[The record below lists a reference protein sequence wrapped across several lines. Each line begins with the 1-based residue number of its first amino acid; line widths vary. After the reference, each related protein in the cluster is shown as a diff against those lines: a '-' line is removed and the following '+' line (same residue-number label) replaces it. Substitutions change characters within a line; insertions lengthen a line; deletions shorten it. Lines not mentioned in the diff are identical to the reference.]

1 MCEDCHSLAACAPL
15 PVPPRGWVFRGVP
28 GGCIASNFRSRRQT
42 TADAASRTPQPSAA
56 MAEGKS
62 GAGLFAKQV
71 QKHFSRAQEKVGHG
85 LTALDF
91 HFSVGFL
98 QVRVGQ
104 PRWATLTVHR
114 SAPIGAHGLSG
125 WVPHGACKAS
135 GLQAAPRSP
144 PPKCFKKWDFLPR
157 STSGEGHGVGAAGMG
172 FHGTVPTS
180 PMVSRTRGREGP
192 AVWVQPMAGSGGKGC
207 GSGLKWGDW
216 TWFGDISTPTMEGA
230 APAVPGWG

>member
-15 PVPPRGWVFRGVP
+15 PVPPHGWVFRGVP
-28 GGCIASNFRSRRQT
+28 GGCIASNFRSRHQT

-85 LTALDF
+85 LTAPDF

-104 PRWATLTVHR
+104 PRWAALTVHR

-144 PPKCFKKWDFLPR
+144 PRNASESGIFSPEVLLVKAMGWVLLEWGSMGLSPR
-157 STSGEGHGVGAAGMG
+157 PPWSAEPGAGRALQCGCSPWQEVGGRAAEVG
-172 FHGTVPTS
+172 
-180 PMVSRTRGREGP
+180 
-192 AVWVQPMAGSGGKGC
+192 
-207 GSGLKWGDW
+207 
-216 TWFGDISTPTMEGA
+216 
-230 APAVPGWG
+230 